1 MKDLERIEEL
11 KHIKQLLMIQADFYN
26 FEYEQ
31 MVKNNGVTE
40 LSEIWRKKLRAVNQ
54 ALRDIE
60 FVVKIEEY

>member
-1 MKDLERIEEL
+1 MKDLERIDEL
-11 KHIKQLLMIQADFYN
+11 KHIKQLLMIQSDFYN